1 MYTPVIKK
9 KTSNNIFYFC
19 LFMTRYLLHIVEH
32 PVVRNGLPLL
42 VSPLHHLGLTVGHEV
57 QHVVLV
63 DGLPCRLDHLGPAGS
78 HEVEHVIGVA
88 RDLDTTARLGVD
100 HLAFGASFGD
110 HRHGDLD
117 TTARLGVDHL
127 AFGAGLDHHRHGNL
141 DTTAGQRVEH
151 LAFGASLGH
160 IDGLA
165 LIRPPHHLGFAVGR
179 EVKRIFGGFLGHRFL
194 NFGLTIGREV
204 KRVHFLIHCLQY
216 FFFKKKKRNLDDV
229 FTRTGGVQGG
239 TGLASIPVRLVR
251 LTDVIDV
258 VLGARTHGHMFHRT
272 NLH

>member
-1 MYTPVIKK
+1 
-9 KTSNNIFYFC
+9 
-19 LFMTRYLLHIVEH
+19 MTRYLLHIVEH

-88 RDLDTTARLGVD
+88 R
-100 HLAFGASFGD
+100 
-110 HRHGDLD
+110 DLD